1 MTPQPT
7 KNQILAEL
15 IHARLSG
22 DPLPSWVMPAKRR
35 LNTCAR
41 RWIDGY
47 MASAFPEMSLK
58 EYVTRNR
65 VEVAPGVISTD
76 SPLGKKLIASGKPT
90 GIRYREGTFTTV
102 DGAKFQYIEQALAHQ
117 DATGTE
123 SDISRI
129 NATRVASNPLPK
141 ISDELLHQ
149 PTPFRVDS
157 VLAPTPWW
165 GRFFRRSLK

>member
-1 MTPQPT
+1 MTPKPT

-22 DPLPSWVMPAKRR
+22 DPLPSWVMPAKRQ

-47 MASAFPEMSLK
+47 MASAFPQESLR
-58 EYVTRNR
+58 EF
-65 VEVAPGVISTD
+65 VAKHRTW
-76 SPLGKKLIASGKPT
+76 
-90 GIRYREGTFTTV
+90 TV
-102 DGAKFQYIEQALAHQ
+102 DDAYVAANQDMNDLAAKVA
-117 DATGTE
+117 
-123 SDISRI
+123 SDRV
-129 NATRVASNPLPK
+129 AKVASNPRPK

-165 GRFFRRSLK
+165 GQFFRRSLK